1 MPSLSET
8 QAAFRLAVVDRAAAT
23 PAMLVAPVP
32 TSGRLAIYRRHHREA
47 LVRHLAGRFP
57 TVEWLLG
64 TTRFVGLAE
73 PFIRTSPPSVPCM
86 AEYGEGFA
94 AALQH
99 HGLASELPYLADV
112 ARLDWMLGH
121 AAVSISLPQLAI
133 TALGAWPG
141 DRLPD
146 LRLVLQPGAGY
157 LHSSWP
163 VDDLVRVR
171 LDERV
176 PDRLPFSASAVA
188 LEVRG
193 ARGEFGIGR
202 LDRPEFVF
210 RAALRAGATLGAALE
225 DGLATNPEF
234 DVPAAL
240 ATLFAAGLV
249 VDILSPV
256 SE

>member
-8 QAAFRLAVVDRAAAT
+8 QAAFRLAVVDRTGLT
-23 PAMLVAPVP
+23 PTMLVAPAP
-32 TSGRLAIYRRHHREA
+32 TAGRLAIYRRHHHES
-47 LVRHLAGRFP
+47 LIRHLAGRFP

-64 TTRFVGLAE
+64 TARFVALAE
-73 PFIRTSPPSVPCM
+73 PFIRTSPPGVPCM

-94 AALQH
+94 AALDH
-99 HGLASELPYLADV
+99 HGLAGELPYLADV

-121 AAVSISLPQLAI
+121 AAVAISLPPLPI
-133 TALGAWPG
+133 TALGTWPA

-146 LRLVLQPGAGY
+146 LRLVIQPGAGY
-157 LHSSWP
+157 LHSTWP

-176 PDRLPFSASAVA
+176 PDRLEFTALPVA

-202 LDRPEFVF
+202 LDRAEFAF

-225 DGLATNPEF
+225 AGLSTNPGF
-234 DVPAAL
+234 DVPTAL
-240 ATLFAAGLV
+240 GALFAAELV
-249 VDILSPV
+249 VDILPPDA
-256 SE
+256 E

>member
-8 QAAFRLAVVDRAAAT
+8 QAAFRLAVVDRTGVT
-23 PAMLVAPVP
+23 PAMLVAPAP
-32 TSGRLAIYRRHHREA
+32 TAGRLAIYRRHHRES
-47 LVRHLAGRFP
+47 LIRHLAGRFP

-64 TTRFVGLAE
+64 TVRFVALAE

-94 AALQH
+94 AALEH
-99 HGLASELPYLADV
+99 DGLGSEIPYLADV

-121 AAVSISLPQLAI
+121 AAVSIGLPPLPI
-133 TALGAWPG
+133 TALGTWPA

-146 LRLVLQPGAGY
+146 LRLVVQPGAGY
-157 LHSSWP
+157 LHSEWP

-176 PDRLPFSASAVA
+176 PDRLEFSALPVA

-202 LDRPEFVF
+202 LDRAEFAF
-210 RAALRAGATLGAALE
+210 RAALRTGATLGAALE
-225 DGLATNPEF
+225 IGLSTDPEF
-234 DVPAAL
+234 DVPTAL
-240 ATLFAAGLV
+240 GALFAAGLV
-249 VDILSPV
+249 VDILPPDA
-256 SE
+256 E